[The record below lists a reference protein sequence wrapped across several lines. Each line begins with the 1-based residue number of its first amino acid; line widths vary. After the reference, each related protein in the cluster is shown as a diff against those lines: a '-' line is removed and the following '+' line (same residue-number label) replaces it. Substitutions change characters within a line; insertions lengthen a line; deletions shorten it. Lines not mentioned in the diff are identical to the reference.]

1 MLDRIV
7 VHNVPDLRKLCGE
20 VNDAAII
27 FISPLSLTEHYVMVR
42 MRVSAVSEV
51 GGAAEYLKAAAPGSF
66 IFLSSLLR
74 WLETS
79 MI

>member
-42 MRVSAVSEV
+42 MRVSAVS
-51 GGAAEYLKAAAPGSF
+51 GCGAAEYLKAAASGSF